1 VLLSTIILLSV
12 INADNK
18 MITGGVI
25 GWIIWIYQIIEG
37 TVFSYQKNARDCT
50 GG

>member
-1 VLLSTIILLSV
+1 MPIAPPLPV

-25 GWIIWIYQIIEG
+25 GWIIWIYQIIKG
-37 TVFSYQKNARDCT
+37 TMNRTDNIS
-50 GG
+50 